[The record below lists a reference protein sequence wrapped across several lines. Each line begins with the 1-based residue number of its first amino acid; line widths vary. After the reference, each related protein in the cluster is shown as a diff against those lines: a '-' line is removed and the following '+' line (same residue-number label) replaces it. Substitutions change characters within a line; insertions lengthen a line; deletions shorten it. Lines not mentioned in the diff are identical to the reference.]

1 MPAFLIQQVNI
12 FKRRILMKFSL
23 RRFMASLVAIAIMV
37 TMIFSRVSVS
47 FAASS
52 KANVSLW
59 YASTSKVGI
68 VSEIKAG
75 YDHGE
80 VFYAMIDGNSAYC
93 MNYGK
98 SVDGGQT
105 MASNSSPKTS
115 LSSKQEK
122 LLELCMYYGFNA
134 TSETYP
140 SEEQRNKFIATQSLV
155 WIIEADLFGTS
166 SGDSAAKKIC
176 NSAPDASAS
185 YDYYESVRDKIEK
198 SYNAKVPSFS
208 SKDKS
213 DADTYE
219 LKWNE
224 DNERFEITLTDSNKS
239 LSEYEFSLSGFKVS
253 KNGNSMTIYTTSV
266 NTTATLGTFKSDVG
280 SVKTVGGCVY
290 WIIDKSDYQEFI
302 SEKPEVEPIKSYIK
316 VKTENIGYGK
326 ITKKDETTG
335 VALKGATYGVYSD
348 IKCTDLVD
356 KVITT
361 DDGSVKTSG
370 LVQGTYYVKEISAP
384 NGYVISDKVTTL
396 SIKAGKTTSVSVSN
410 KEQLANITINKV
422 DKELNKATPQG
433 DATLKGAVYG
443 LYARNDIV
451 HPDGETGI
459 IYNAGELVSKL
470 TTDDQGKA
478 HIDKLYL
485 GNYYVKEITPS
496 KGYLLDTTEY
506 DIACDYAGEN
516 EVEVS
521 KSIVSKEQVIKQSF
535 QLIKIGDDGEN
546 TEAEILKNAGFSA
559 YLKSSLKKKADGTYD
574 YNKANPVVIGANGET
589 KLYTDDK
596 GYLVTTPL
604 PYGTYI
610 VVETD
615 TPHNYKTIKPFEVN
629 ITTHNPS
636 TPQTW
641 RVFVDRKFS
650 AKLRI
655 IKKDAYT
662 KKTVLVPNAEF
673 KIYDMDNEEY
683 VQMITTYPSKQTHKT
698 FFTDKDGDLILPN
711 NLKVGNYRIEEVTAP
726 YGYILNDKT
735 IEVAIDTNTFYE
747 IDSDTN
753 DAIITVEYEDEP
765 VTGELSLYKK
775 GEVLVGFDEIEKKF
789 IYEMRGLQG
798 AKYEV
803 YAAEDIYTADNQL
816 DSKGNRTTYYKKG
829 DLIVTLETNDEGKAV
844 IDYLPLGKYKV
855 VEIEAPYGY
864 TLDTEPKEVTFSY
877 KDDKT
882 PVIKEGVEFI
892 NDRQKVKM
900 YIDKVD
906 VESDLPIEGAEF
918 SLYAHEDICNI
929 DGDVIVTKDTLLEV
943 AVSNAE
949 GKVEF
954 IKDYPFAKY
963 IIKES
968 KQPNGYVSSDEV
980 IIYET
985 EYEGHEKKEA
995 VYTSVFEN
1003 IPTTFEFT
1011 KTDITS
1017 GVQLRGARLSVFNKE
1032 GELVD
1037 TWISEAGKSH
1047 IIKKL
1052 IVEETYTLVEEL
1064 APLGYLKAE
1073 DITFTVEDTEEIQ
1086 KVDMK
1091 DEVPTGTIVITKDG
1105 EVLDSAEKVMSALV
1119 DNMLDITFNY
1129 KQQMLSGVKF
1139 NVYAKEDIVSPDG
1152 LNTIYYKADELIG
1165 TITTDENGLAVMDK
1179 LPLGKYYLVEVST
1192 LEGFILN
1199 TEKIDAD
1206 VSYIDQYTDVVYA
1219 GMNITNERQKVEII
1233 IKKIDGKTNK
1243 ALKGGIFGLYAKEE
1257 IVNSKGEIIVKA
1269 DELVEIA
1276 MSNKKGEVVFQADLP
1291 LGKYY
1296 VKEISAPKGYEKSDE
1311 VYEIDA
1317 SYDADKEKL
1326 VFKITFK
1333 NYPVEV
1339 EVVDE
1344 KLENVTD
1351 TPKTG
1356 DNSNMFLYG
1365 IIATIS
1371 SFLLGYMGGKLKK
1384 KKTNH

>member
-1 MPAFLIQQVNI
+1 MPVFLVQQKDI
-12 FKRRILMKFSL
+12 LRRILMKFKL
-23 RRFMASLVAIAIMV
+23 RRFMASLVAMAIIV
-37 TMIFSRVSVS
+37 TMIFSKVTVS

-59 YASTSKVGI
+59 YASTSKVGV
-68 VSEIKAG
+68 VSELKAG

-122 LLELCMYYGFNA
+122 LLELCMYYGFSA
-134 TSETYP
+134 SSETYP
-140 SEEQRNKFIATQSLV
+140 TSDQCNKFIATQSLV

-166 SGDSAAKKIC
+166 GGDSAARKIC

-185 YDYYESVRDKIEK
+185 YDYYESVRDKIDK

-213 DADTYE
+213 DAKTYE

-224 DNERFEITLTDSNKS
+224 DKERFEITLTDSNKS
-239 LSEYEFSLSGFKVS
+239 LSNYDFTLSGYKVEKS
-253 KNGNSMTIYTTSV
+253 GNNITIYTTSV
-266 NTTATLGTFKSDVG
+266 DTSVTVGTFKSNVG
-280 SVKTVGGCVY
+280 AVKTVESCVY
-290 WIIDKSDYQEFI
+290 WVIDKSNYQEFI
-302 SEKPEVEPIKSYIK
+302 SEKPEVEAVKSYIK

-348 IKCTDLVD
+348 SKCTEFVE
-356 KVITT
+356 KVTTT

-384 NGYVISDKVTTL
+384 NGYIVSDAVTTL

-410 KEQLANITINKV
+410 MEQLAKITVNKV

-451 HPDGETGI
+451 HPDGETGT
-459 IYNAGELVSKL
+459 IYKAGELITKL
-470 TTDDQGKA
+470 TTDDKGQA
-478 HIDKLYL
+478 YIDKLYL

-496 KGYLLDTTEY
+496 VGYLVDITEY
-506 DIACDYAGEN
+506 DVKCEYGGDTV
-516 EVEVS
+516 VEVS
-521 KSIVSKEQVIKQSF
+521 KSITSKEQVIKQPF
-535 QLIKIGDDGEN
+535 QIIKIGDDGEN
-546 TEAEILKNAGFSA
+546 TEAELLKNAGFSA
-559 YLKSSLKKKADGTYD
+559 YLKSALKKKADGTYD
-574 YNKANPVVIGANGET
+574 FNNSSPVVIGANGET

-596 GYLVTTPL
+596 GYLVTSPL

-629 ITTHNPS
+629 ITEHNPS

-641 RVFVDRKFS
+641 RVFIDRKFS

-655 IKKDAYT
+655 IKKDADT

-673 KIYDMDNEEY
+673 KIYDMDNDKY
-683 VQMITTYPSKQTHKT
+683 VEMITTYPSKKTHKT
-698 FFTDKDGDLILPN
+698 FFTDEDGDLVLPN
-711 NLKVGNYRIEEVTAP
+711 NIKVGNYRIEEVTAP
-726 YGYILNDKT
+726 YGYVLNDKT

-747 IDSDTN
+747 IDQETN

-765 VTGELSLYKK
+765 VVGELSLLKK
-775 GEVLVGFDEIEKKF
+775 GEVLVGFDEVEKEF
-789 IYEMRGLQG
+789 IYEMRGLKG
-798 AKYEV
+798 AKYEIYV
-803 YAAEDIYTADNQL
+803 AEDIYTADNQL
-816 DSKGNRTTYYKKG
+816 DSKGNRITYYKKG
-829 DLIVTLETNDEGKAV
+829 DLIATLETDDEGKAV
-844 IDYLPLGKYKV
+844 LKDIPLGKYEV

-864 TLDTEPKEVTFSY
+864 TLDNELKEVTFSY

-882 PVIKEGVEFI
+882 PVIKECIEFI

-900 YIDKVD
+900 SVDKLD
-906 VESDLPIEGAEF
+906 VEDNSFIEGAEF
-918 SLYAHEDICNI
+918 SLYADEDICNI
-929 DGDVIVTKDTLLEV
+929 YGDVIVAKDTLLEI
-943 AVSNAE
+943 AVSNSE
-949 GKVEF
+949 GVVQF
-954 IKDYPFAKY
+954 IKNYPFANY
-963 IIKES
+963 IVKES
-968 KQPNGYVSSDEV
+968 KQPKGYVSSDEV
-980 IIYET
+980 ITFAT
-985 EYEGHEKKEA
+985 EYEGQDKKET
-995 VYTSVFEN
+995 VYNSVFKN
-1003 IPTTFEFT
+1003 TPTTFEFT

-1017 GVQLRGARLSVFNKE
+1017 GVELSGARLSVFNKE

-1037 TWISEAGKSH
+1037 TWISEAKKPH

-1052 IVEETYTLVEEL
+1052 IVGETYKLVEEL
-1064 APLGYLKAE
+1064 APVGYLKAE
-1073 DITFTVEDTEEIQ
+1073 DIEFTVEDTAEIQ
-1086 KVDMK
+1086 KVVMK

-1105 EVLDSAEKVMSALV
+1105 EVLDSVDKVLSALV
-1119 DNMLDITFNY
+1119 DNMLDLTFNY
-1129 KQQMLSGVKF
+1129 KQQMLSGVRF
-1139 NVYAKEDIVSPDG
+1139 NVYAKEDIASPDG
-1152 LNTIYYKADELIG
+1152 LNIIYHKADDFIG
-1165 TITTDENGLAVMDK
+1165 TIESDENGLAIMDK
-1179 LPLGKYYLVEVST
+1179 LPLGKYYLIETNT
-1192 LEGFILN
+1192 LDGFILN

-1219 GMNITNERQKVEII
+1219 GMNITNERQKVEVII
-1233 IKKIDGKTNK
+1233 NKVDGNTNK
-1243 ALKGGIFGLYAKEE
+1243 ALKGGIFGLYAKED
-1257 IVNSKGEIIVKA
+1257 IVNSDGVIIVKA
-1269 DELVEIA
+1269 NELVEVA
-1276 MSNKKGEVVFQADLP
+1276 KSNIKGQAIFKADLP

-1317 SYDADKEKL
+1317 LYNADKEKL
-1326 VFKITFK
+1326 VFKTTFK
-1333 NYPVEV
+1333 NYPIEV
-1339 EVVDE
+1339 EIVEE
-1344 KLENVTD
+1344 KIDTVID

-1356 DNSNMFLYG
+1356 DNSNMFIYG
-1365 IIATIS
+1365 VIATIS
-1371 SFLLGYMGGKLKK
+1371 SFLLGYMSGRLKK
-1384 KKTNH
+1384 KRKNRE

>member
-1 MPAFLIQQVNI
+1 
-12 FKRRILMKFSL
+12 MKFKL
-23 RRFMASLVAIAIMV
+23 KRFMASLVAIAIIV
-37 TMIFSRVSVS
+37 TMIFSKVSVS

-59 YASTSKVGI
+59 YASTSKVGV

-105 MASNSSPKTS
+105 MASNGSPKTS

-140 SEEQRNKFIATQSLV
+140 TEEQCNKFIATQSLV

-208 SKDKS
+208 AKDKD
-213 DADTYE
+213 DAKTYE

-224 DNERFEITLTDSNKS
+224 ENDRFEITLTDTNNS
-239 LSEYEFSLSGFKVS
+239 LSGYDFSLSGFKVS
-253 KNGNSMTIYTTSV
+253 KSGNSITIYTTTV
-266 NTTATLGTFKSDVG
+266 NTTATVGTFKSNIG
-280 SVKTVGGCVY
+280 AIKTVGSCVY
-290 WIIDKSDYQEFI
+290 WVIDKSDYQEFI

-326 ITKKDETTG
+326 ITKNDETTG
-335 VALKGATYGVYSD
+335 TGLKGATYGVYSD
-348 IKCTDLVD
+348 LKCTDLVD

-361 DDGSVKTSG
+361 DEGSVKTSG

-478 HIDKLYL
+478 YIDKLYL

-521 KSIVSKEQVIKQSF
+521 KSIVSKEQVIKQPF

-546 TEAEILKNAGFSA
+546 TEAEFLKNAGFSA

-574 YNKANPVVIGANGET
+574 YNKTNPVVIGANGET

-596 GYLVTTPL
+596 GYLVTIPL

-636 TPQTW
+636 TTQTW

-655 IKKDAYT
+655 IKKDADT

-747 IDSDTN
+747 IDQETN

-943 AVSNAE
+943 AVSNVE

-963 IIKES
+963 IITES

-1017 GVQLRGARLSVFNKE
+1017 GVELSGARLSVFNKE

-1037 TWISEAGKSH
+1037 TWISEASKPH

-1052 IVEETYTLVEEL
+1052 IVGETYTLVEEL
-1064 APLGYLKAE
+1064 APVGYLKAE

-1091 DEVPTGTIVITKDG
+1091 DEVPTGTIVITKYG

-1152 LNTIYYKADELIG
+1152 LNTIYYKADEL
-1165 TITTDENGLAVMDK
+1165 
-1179 LPLGKYYLVEVST
+1179 
-1192 LEGFILN
+1192 
-1199 TEKIDAD
+1199 
-1206 VSYIDQYTDVVYA
+1206 
-1219 GMNITNERQKVEII
+1219 
-1233 IKKIDGKTNK
+1233 
-1243 ALKGGIFGLYAKEE
+1243 
-1257 IVNSKGEIIVKA
+1257 
-1269 DELVEIA
+1269 VEIA
-1276 MSNKKGEVVFQADLP
+1276 MSNKKGEVVFKADLP

-1296 VKEISAPKGYEKSDE
+1296 VKEILAPKGYEKSDE

>member
-1 MPAFLIQQVNI
+1 
-12 FKRRILMKFSL
+12 MKFKL
-23 RRFMASLVAIAIMV
+23 RRFMASFVAIAIIV
-37 TMIFSRVSVS
+37 TMIFSKVTVS

-59 YASTSKVGI
+59 YASTSKVGV
-68 VSEIKAG
+68 VSELKAS
-75 YDHGE
+75 YDHAE
-80 VFYAMIDGNSAYC
+80 VFYAMIDGHSAYC

-105 MASNSSPKTS
+105 MASNSTPKTS
-115 LSSKQEK
+115 LSAKQEK
-122 LLELCMYYGFNA
+122 LLELCMYYGFSA
-134 TSETYP
+134 SSETYP
-140 SEEQRNKFIATQSLV
+140 NSDQCNKFIATQSLV

-176 NSAPDASAS
+176 NSAPDASDS

-213 DADTYE
+213 EANTYE

-224 DNERFEITLTDSNKS
+224 DNERFEINLTDSNKS

-253 KNGNSMTIYTTSV
+253 KSGNSMTIYTTSV
-266 NTTATLGTFKSDVG
+266 NTTATVGTFKSNVG
-280 SVKTVGGCVY
+280 AVKTVGSCVY
-290 WIIDKSDYQEFI
+290 WVIDKSNYQEFI
-302 SEKPEVEPIKSYIK
+302 SEKPEVEAVKSYIK

-356 KVITT
+356 KVTTT

-384 NGYVISDKVTTL
+384 NGYIVSDEVTTL

-410 KEQLANITINKV
+410 MEQLAKITINKV

-451 HPDGETGI
+451 HPDGETGT
-459 IYNAGELVSKL
+459 IYKAGELIAKL
-470 TTDDQGKA
+470 TTNDKGKA
-478 HIDKLYL
+478 YIDNLYL
-485 GNYYVKEITPS
+485 GNYYVKEISPS
-496 KGYLLDTTEY
+496 VGYLLDTTEY
-506 DIACDYAGEN
+506 DIACEYAGGH
-516 EVEVS
+516 EVEVA
-521 KSIVSKEQVIKQSF
+521 KSIVSKEQVIKQPF
-535 QLIKIGDDGEN
+535 QIIKIGDDGEN
-546 TEAEILKNAGFSA
+546 TEAELLKNAGFSV
-559 YLKSSLKKKADGTYD
+559 YLKSSLRKNADGIYD
-574 YNKANPVVIGANGET
+574 YNRALPVVIGANGET

-596 GYLVTTPL
+596 GYMVTTPL

-610 VVETD
+610 VVETE

-641 RVFVDRKFS
+641 RVFIDRAFT

-655 IKKDAYT
+655 IKKDADT
-662 KKTVLVPNAEF
+662 NQTVLVPNAEF
-673 KIYDMDNEEY
+673 KIYDIDNGKY
-683 VQMITTYPSKQTHKT
+683 VEMITTYPSKKTHKT
-698 FFTDKDGDLILPN
+698 FFTDEDGDLVLPN

-726 YGYILNDKT
+726 YGYVLNDKT

-747 IDSDTN
+747 IDPETN
-753 DAIITVEYEDEP
+753 DAIINVEYEDEP
-765 VTGELSLYKK
+765 VVGELRLYKK
-775 GEVLVGFDEIEKKF
+775 GEVLVGFDEVEKEF
-789 IYEMRGLQG
+789 IYEMRGLEG
-798 AKYEV
+798 TKYEI
-803 YAAEDIYTADNQL
+803 YAAEDIYTADRQV

-829 DLIVTLETNDEGKAV
+829 DLIVTLETDVKGKA
-844 IDYLPLGKYKV
+844 IMSDLPLGKYKI

-864 TLDTEPKEVTFSY
+864 ALDTEPKEITFTY

-882 PVIKEGVEFI
+882 PVIKESIEFI
-892 NDRQKVKM
+892 NERQKVKM

-906 VESDLPIEGAEF
+906 IEDNTPIEGAEF
-918 SLYAHEDICNI
+918 SLYADKDICNI
-929 DGDVIVTKDTLLEV
+929 NGDIIVKKDTLLEV
-943 AVSNAE
+943 ASSGSD

-954 IKDYPFAKY
+954 IKDYPFGNY
-963 IIKES
+963 IIKET

-980 IIYET
+980 IVYET

-1003 IPTTFEFT
+1003 EPTIFEFT
-1011 KTDITS
+1011 KIDITS
-1017 GVQLRGARLSVFNKE
+1017 GVELSGAKLSVFNKE

-1037 TWISEAGKSH
+1037 TWISEANKAH

-1052 IVEETYTLVEEL
+1052 IVGETYKLVEEL
-1064 APLGYLKAE
+1064 APVGYLKAE
-1073 DITFTVEDTEEIQ
+1073 DIEFTVEDTAEIQ
-1086 KVDMK
+1086 KVVMK

-1105 EVLDSAEKVMSALV
+1105 EVLDSVDKVLSALV
-1119 DNMLDITFNY
+1119 DNMLDLTFNY

-1152 LNTIYYKADELIG
+1152 LNTIYYKADDFIG
-1165 TITTDENGLAVMDK
+1165 TIETDENGLAIMDK
-1179 LPLGKYYLVEVST
+1179 LPLGKYYLIETNT

-1219 GMNITNERQKVEII
+1219 GRNITNERQKVEVII
-1233 IKKIDGKTNK
+1233 NKVDGNTNK
-1243 ALKGGIFGLYAKEE
+1243 ALKGGIFGLYAKED
-1257 IVNSKGEIIVKA
+1257 IVTNDGVIIVKA
-1269 DELVEIA
+1269 NELVEVA
-1276 MSNKKGEVVFQADLP
+1276 KSNIKGQAIFKADLP

-1296 VKEISAPKGYEKSDE
+1296 VKEISAPKGYKKSDE

-1317 SYDADKEKL
+1317 LYNAHKEKL
-1326 VFKITFK
+1326 VFKTTFK
-1333 NYPVEV
+1333 NYPIEV
-1339 EVVDE
+1339 EIVEE
-1344 KLENVTD
+1344 KIETVID

-1356 DNSNMFLYG
+1356 DDSDMFLYG
-1365 IIATIS
+1365 VIATIS
-1371 SFLLGYMGGKLKK
+1371 SFLLGYISGRLKK
-1384 KKTNH
+1384 KRKNRE